1 MPYEHSPEERL
12 RRYKASLDL
21 LAKKEGRNLK
31 TTTIMKKTSD
41 VSTKGS
47 ASDRTTVDNTV
58 KRVGKPKPPQVTVSP
73 SKKELVGS
81 GSSVRKAPKTLSD
94 AKIKEI
100 DGRNL
105 LMLKVRQRSIESA
118 LREIKKRRDTLEAQL
133 KSKFIT
139 KKQYQE
145 EIAALVA
152 EGRSLLVDKERV
164 EKEIAR
170 LKGK

>member
-12 RRYKASLDL
+12 KRYKASLDL

-31 TTTIMKKTSD
+31 TTAQMKNTSD
-41 VSTKGS
+41 VSTKGP
-47 ASDRTTVDNTV
+47 ATERTTVDKTV
-58 KRVGKPKPPQVTVSP
+58 KRVGKPKPPQVVVSP
-73 SKKELVGS
+73 SKKELLE
-81 GSSVRKAPKTLSD
+81 SSSTFRKPTKILSD

-100 DGRNL
+100 DGRNQ
-105 LMLKVRQRSIESA
+105 LMLKVRHRSIESS
-118 LREIKKRRDTLEAQL
+118 LREIKKRRETLEAQL

-145 EIAALVA
+145 EISALVA